1 MAVAQTQTNCDRCGN
16 RLASGASYCDRCGE
30 RTRRARGMVRLVVRV
45 EVIALALMAGLTAAF
60 AYFFLVQGY
69 SR

>member
-1 MAVAQTQTNCDRCGN
+1 MAVAQTQTNCDRCGSQ
-16 RLASGASYCDRCGE
+16 LAPGAAYCDRCGE
-30 RTRRARGMVRLVVRV
+30 RTRKARGMVRMVVRI
-45 EVIALALMAGLTAAF
+45 EVIALALMAALTATF